1 MAYTPTEWQSGDI
14 VTSAKLNKIEQGIAG
29 AGGGGDLPDLFSLYV
44 AHDLDNDTYI
54 PNCTLSD
61 FLTAYLEGKGII
73 GTIGE
78 YTIIYVTVTEIESN
92 QCAFFYT
99 LSPFT
104 QSLVNPSI
112 TTMYVDMYTWS
123 TDGFAFTAES
133 SVSLTP
139 GQ

>member
-14 VTSAKLNKIEQGIAG
+14 VTSEKLNKIENGIAG
-29 AGGGGDLPDLFSLYV
+29 AGGGGLPDLFSINV
-44 AHDLDNDTYI
+44 ARDLNDDSYI
-54 PNCTLSD
+54 PNCTLSE
-61 FLTAYLEGKGII
+61 FLTAYAEGKGIV
-73 GTIGE
+73 GAIGE
-78 YTIIYVTVTEIESN
+78 YTIINATVSEIEGN

-123 TDGFAFTAES
+123 PDGFAWTAES

-139 GQ
+139 QS